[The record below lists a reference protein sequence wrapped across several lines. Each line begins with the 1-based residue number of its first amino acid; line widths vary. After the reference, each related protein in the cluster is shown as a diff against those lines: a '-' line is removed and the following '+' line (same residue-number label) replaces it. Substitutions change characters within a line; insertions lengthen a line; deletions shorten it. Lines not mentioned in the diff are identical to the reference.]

1 MSCSPAM
8 PPNNM
13 SIDSINATAFALMYG
28 YPLTLYAQTFEPTL
42 QAVGVNAIQH
52 EESLSTQ
59 DLEVLVRPN
68 VDTLYS
74 KAAVDLSHA
83 DVVLSLPDVP
93 ANRYYVVPFYD
104 LYGNNFA
111 NLGTVINSPP
121 GDYLITVAGDD
132 EPGLLMLDKDNY
144 GDSKYKGI
152 IKSPTAYG
160 GIMLRIVLKN
170 NTTDV
175 DEVKAI
181 QSQIKMTTVERVG
194 EPIASALTLSL
205 LGNGQISP
213 AAFLLPFNFSV
224 AQTTQTLQLLAQLN
238 EANPPVERSDLDRV
252 NSTLAAAG
260 INNGNY
266 TAPAGLDYAQV
277 YEIMSKEFMSL
288 LDPSSHAFNQNG
300 WFTLLSSM
308 SGNFGIEYTARAYIA
323 WFGYLQLADYVA
335 AYPTYN
341 DPALPVTAQ
350 VTMQLAANESY
361 IMTFSGKP
369 PVTGFWSLTA
379 YDSTNYLVP
388 NDLNRY
394 ALGDRSNL
402 TYPDGTPIYADVDS
416 DGAFSILIQPAD
428 VAPSSNWTN
437 NWLPAPVGGGEFT
450 VNLRWYGVTPALSN
464 GSYVYPIVTKQGSVY

>member
-1 MSCSPAM
+1 
-8 PPNNM
+8 
-13 SIDSINATAFALMYG
+13 
-28 YPLTLYAQTFEPTL
+28 
-42 QAVGVNAIQH
+42 
-52 EESLSTQ
+52 
-59 DLEVLVRPN
+59 
-68 VDTLYS
+68 
-74 KAAVDLSHA
+74 
-83 DVVLSLPDVP
+83 
-93 ANRYYVVPFYD
+93 
-104 LYGNNFA
+104 
-111 NLGTVINSPP
+111 
-121 GDYLITVAGDD
+121 
-132 EPGLLMLDKDNY
+132 MLDKDNY
-144 GDSKYKGI
+144 GGSKYKGI

-252 NSTLAAAG
+252 NSMLAAAG

-266 TAPAGLDYAQV
+266 TAPAGLNYAQV
-277 YEIMSKEFMSL
+277 YEIMGKEFMSL

-300 WFTLLSSM
+300 WFTLLPSM

-350 VTMQLAANESY
+350 VTMQLTANESY

-402 TYPDGTPIYADVDS
+402 TYPDGTLIYADLDS

-450 VNLRWYGVTPALSN
+450 VNCRLLWCFDDEERYTN
-464 GSYVYPIVTKQGSVY
+464 EQI

>member
-1 MSCSPAM
+1 M
-8 PPNNM
+8 PPSNM

-28 YPLTLYAQTFEPTL
+28 YSLTLYAQTFEPTL
-42 QAVGVNAIQH
+42 QAVGVNAIQY

-59 DLEVLVRPN
+59 DLEVLVRSN

-93 ANRYYVVPFYD
+93 VNRYYVVPFYD

-111 NLGTVINSPP
+111 NLGTVINSFP
-121 GDYLITVAGDD
+121 GDHLITVAGDD
-132 EPGLLMLDKDNY
+132 EPGLLMLDTDNH
-144 GDSKYKGI
+144 GGFKYKGI
-152 IKSPTAYG
+152 IKSLTAYR

-181 QSQIKMTTVERVG
+181 QSQIKMTTVSV
-194 EPIASALTLSL
+194 L
-205 LGNGQISP
+205 LGNVQISP

-224 AQTTQTLQLLAQLN
+224 AQMTQTLQLLAQLN
-238 EANPPVERSDLDRV
+238 EANQPVERSDLDRV
-252 NSTLAAAG
+252 NSMLAAAG

-266 TAPAGLDYAQV
+266 TAPACLDYAQV
-277 YEIMSKEFMSL
+277 YKIMGKEFMSL
-288 LDPSSHAFNQNG
+288 LDPSSHASNQNG
-300 WFTLLSSM
+300 WFSLLPSM
-308 SGNFGIEYTARAYIA
+308 SDNFGIEYTARAYIA
-323 WFGYLQLADYVA
+323 W
-335 AYPTYN
+335 
-341 DPALPVTAQ
+341 LPSARR
-350 VTMQLAANESY
+350 LPANESY

-394 ALGDRSNL
+394 AWGDRSNL
-402 TYPDGTPIYADVDS
+402 TYPDGTLVYADTDS
-416 DGAFSILIQPAD
+416 DGAFSILIQPTD
-428 VAPSSNWTN
+428 VVPSSNWTN
-437 NWLPAPVGGGEFT
+437 SWLPAPVGGGEFT
-450 VNLRWYGVTPALSN
+450 VNCGL
-464 GSYVYPIVTKQGSVY
+464 I